1 MIQARLV
8 AAMIARLPFYYG
20 WVVLGCLCCA
30 CLARSGPAVATFS
43 IFVEPMTS
51 EFGWSRT
58 ALSGAVSLGGILAA
72 IVSPMIGTFL
82 DRRGARLVLCLAVL
96 FTGLPLIGLAY
107 LDQLAFVTP
116 LVGFYLLFCVA
127 RLNFAGPFDLGIYGA
142 LNNWFVSRR
151 AVAASIIT
159 LAQMAGLITM
169 PIIGY
174 LAWHHWG
181 DWRYG
186 WIAIGVLV
194 LLIGFVPTWL
204 LMVRRPEDVG
214 LLPDG
219 AKAEAA
225 AASGA
230 GDGRSA
236 EPEPAFTRK
245 EALRT
250 RTFWVLSIFTALVY
264 PVQAGMS
271 LHQAAHMME
280 SGLSP
285 ATAATAVSLFSL
297 ASAVSGFG
305 VGFVLRRVG
314 PRPTMIFSAVVLC
327 VSTIAM
333 MVVSTSALGFLA
345 AILFGL
351 GIGGVHTI
359 LPVAWADFF
368 GRKNYGAIR
377 GVALTVQVGS
387 QAMGPLISGVLR
399 DFTSS
404 YQASLTCFAVLAGAA
419 AIAALLAGPPAA
431 PRPALSAR

>member
-1 MIQARLV
+1 MQARLV
-8 AAMIARLPFYYG
+8 ARLIARLPFYYG
-20 WVVLGCLCCA
+20 WVVLACLCCA
-30 CLARSGPAVATFS
+30 CLARSGPAVATLS

-58 ALSGAVSLGGILAA
+58 ALSGAVSVGGILAA
-72 IVSPMIGTFL
+72 VLSPMIGTFL

-96 FTGLPLIGLAY
+96 FTGLPLVALAY
-107 LDQLAFVTP
+107 LDAFPLITP

-142 LNNWFVSRR
+142 LNNWFVSKR
-151 AVAASIIT
+151 AIAASVIT

-169 PIIGY
+169 PILGY
-174 LAWHHWG
+174 LAWHYWG
-181 DWRYG
+181 SWRYG
-186 WIAIGVLV
+186 WIAIGLVVLTV
-194 LLIGFVPTWL
+194 GFVPTWL

-219 AKAEAA
+219 AKAGPAA
-225 AASGA
+225 ATQSPG
-230 GDGRSA
+230 GKPV
-236 EPEPAFTRK
+236 EPEPAFTRQ

-250 RTFWVLSIFTALVY
+250 RTFWVLSLFTALVY

-271 LHQAAHMME
+271 LHQAAHMIE
-280 SGLSP
+280 SGLTP

-305 VGFVLRRVG
+305 AGFVLRRVG
-314 PRPTMIFSAVVLC
+314 PRPAMLFSAITLS
-327 VSTIAM
+327 VSAMAM
-333 MVVSTSALGFLA
+333 MVVSTPALGFLA
-345 AILFGL
+345 AMLFGL

-377 GVALTVQVGS
+377 GVALTVQVAS

-399 DFTSS
+399 DLTAS
-404 YQASLTCFAVLAGAA
+404 YQASLTCFALLAGAA
-419 AIAALLAGPPAA
+419 ALAALLAGPPG
-431 PRPALSAR
+431 ALSIRR

>member
-20 WVVLGCLCCA
+20 WVVLACLCCA
-30 CLARSGPAVATFS
+30 CLARSGPAVATLS

-58 ALSGAVSLGGILAA
+58 ALSGAVSVGGILAA
-72 IVSPMIGTFL
+72 ILSPMIGTFL

-107 LDQLAFVTP
+107 LDYFPVMAPLA
-116 LVGFYLLFCVA
+116 GFYLLFCVA

-142 LNNWFVSRR
+142 LNNWFVSKR

-159 LAQMAGLITM
+159 LAQMAGLVVM
-169 PIIGY
+169 PILGY

-181 DWRYG
+181 SWRHG
-186 WIAIGVLV
+186 WVAIGLVVLV
-194 LLIGFVPTWL
+194 VGFVPTWL

-219 AKAEAA
+219 AKASTSATAGAA
-225 AASGA
+225 HGKP
-230 GDGRSA
+230 A
-236 EPEPAFTRK
+236 EPEPSFTRQ

-250 RTFWVLSIFTALVY
+250 RTFWVLSLFTALVY

-297 ASAVSGFG
+297 GSAVSGFG
-305 VGFVLRRVG
+305 VGFVLTRIG
-314 PRPTMIFSAVVLC
+314 PRPAMVFSAVTLC
-327 VSTIAM
+327 ASAIAM
-333 MVVSTSALGFLA
+333 MVISTPALGFLA

-351 GIGGVHTI
+351 GIGGVHTM

-368 GRKNYGAIR
+368 GRKNFGAIR
-377 GVALTVQVGS
+377 GVALTVQVAS

-399 DFTSS
+399 DVTKS

-419 AIAALLAGPPAA
+419 AIAAILAGPPAA
-431 PRPALSAR
+431 RTAPR